1 MSAQDLPLLES
12 QQQLVSRLQNLF
24 DLSAPFAMLA
34 GDQGSGRTTI
44 CQQWLAAA
52 SPAGRCVVL
61 NCLPG
66 LTLSRLREQLVSALL
81 PGAIFDPDDSLVDSL
96 FRLLGEQSRLLL
108 VIDDADQAPE
118 GWLQEL
124 WELYCINEA
133 LPAPHRLSVLL
144 CATPAWV
151 MAGSRT
157 LQGHPL
163 PPVELDVEPLSTAEQ
178 TGLLEFCL
186 RRGNYY
192 ALMPNPAA
200 LAERLHHCAGNP
212 GRVVALAE
220 DIMTRKSTLKSN
232 DWLSNKMLASIGVA
246 AAVVILLSWVL
257 PPLFKGGAP
266 SSSTAPAASAAVPTG
281 TVVEPT
287 ASSAAAA
294 ATPDATNTGALPNEV
309 SGAGDAAA
317 VGEHGSRRVVIA
329 DQVVRDIMTSQQGG
343 SGAVASGKAEPAVSG
358 AVTSVDQLAPVAA
371 ELSGSG
377 AAQTAPAAAAAVGS
391 TKSHS
396 KATKNE
402 STKVEH
408 KAPAKVE
415 SKAKP
420 EAKAKPAIKA
430 KPEAAAKP
438 VSQPATVA
446 VSGSQGQPAE
456 LKAKSGQRYALQ
468 LTASSERA
476 AVLNYALKHSP
487 GDRFWI
493 YQTAHDG
500 KPWFVLVQGDYASSV
515 QAKAAVAS
523 LPAALQAGH
532 PWPKSFAQIQKEMN

>member
-24 DLSAPFAMLA
+24 ELSAPFALLA
-34 GDQGSGRTTI
+34 GEQGSGRTTL

-52 SPAGRCVVL
+52 SPAGRCVVV
-61 NCLPG
+61 NCQAG
-66 LTLSRLREQLVSALL
+66 LSLSRLREQLISALL
-81 PGAIFDPDDSLVDSL
+81 PGAIFDPDDPLVDSVL
-96 FRLLGEQSRLLL
+96 RLLSEQSRLLI
-108 VIDDADQAPE
+108 VVDDADLAPE

-144 CATPAWV
+144 CATPEWV
-151 MAGSRT
+151 AAGCRT
-157 LQGHPL
+157 LAGHPL

-178 TGLLEFCL
+178 TSLLEFCL

-200 LAERLHHCAGNP
+200 LAERLRHCAGNP

-220 DIMTRKSTLKSN
+220 DIMTRKSMLKSN

-257 PPLFKGGAP
+257 PPLFKGGA
-266 SSSTAPAASAAVPTG
+266 STTNPPAASAADATG
-281 TVVEPT
+281 TVVAPAPT
-287 ASSAAAA
+287 ASSASP
-294 ATPDATNTGALPNEV
+294 ATADTGTLPHDV

-317 VGEHGSRRVVIA
+317 SGDQGKRRVVIA

-343 SGAVASGKAEPAVSG
+343 SAAVATAQPDSEVPAVSG
-358 AVTSVDQLAPVAA
+358 AVTSVSQLAPVAA
-371 ELSGSG
+371 EMTG
-377 AAQTAPAAAAAVGS
+377 ANTPQVAAPVSAVTNNQS
-391 TKSHS
+391 QAS
-396 KATKNE
+396 KHEAVKTEAPK
-402 STKVEH
+402 H
-408 KAPAKVE
+408 KPQAKLP
-415 SKAKP
+415 AKP
-420 EAKAKPAIKA
+420 ETKTKP
-430 KPEAAAKP
+430 AAKP
-438 VSQPATVA
+438 VIQPAP
-446 VSGSQGQPAE
+446 VSTAGSQGQPAE
-456 LKAKSGQRYALQ
+456 LKSKAGQRYALQ

-476 AVLNYALKHSP
+476 AVLSYALKHSP
-487 GDRFWI
+487 SSRYWI

-500 KPWFVLVQGDYASSV
+500 KPWFVLVQGDYASSA
-515 QAKAAVAS
+515 QAKAAVSA
-523 LPAALQAGH
+523 LPAALQAGR